1 MHLLSMTTTLA
12 DRQAKLADL
21 VRLYQAGLWRYLR
34 FLGCEACEAEDLVQD
49 TFLVAYQEEFEHRS
63 AAETGSY
70 LRTVARHRFLML
82 RRKQSSCGAASP
94 LVPSDLDAAEATW
107 AEVAR
112 DDGLDGYLS
121 ALRQCLDSAVTP
133 RVRRA
138 LEMQYGEEASRDAIA
153 TALDLSGE
161 GVKTLVRRAKATLR
175 DCIQRRL
182 KS

>member
-1 MHLLSMTTTLA
+1 MTTTLA
-12 DRQAKLADL
+12 DRQAKLVDL
-21 VRLYQAGLWRYLR
+21 VRTYQAGLWRYVR

-49 TFLVAYQEEFEHRS
+49 TFLVAFQEEFEHRS

-70 LRTVARHRFLML
+70 LRTVARHRLLML
-82 RRKQSSCGAASP
+82 RRKQGGRCAAT
-94 LVPSDLDAAEATW
+94 LLAPSDLDDAEAYW
-107 AEVAR
+107 AEVAH

-121 ALRQCLDSAVTP
+121 ALRQCLDSAITP

-138 LEMQYGEEASRDAIA
+138 LEMQYAEEAIRDTIA
-153 TALDLSGE
+153 TALDLSVE

-182 KS
+182 GS